1 MAVLEKKREV
11 TRFQILVEV
20 AAGQPQVKQS
30 HVADRLGITPQAVS
44 EYIKDL
50 VTDGMIT
57 SSGRGQYS
65 VTPLGVEAIIDGA
78 NELKDYSDHVLKN
91 VVGQVS
97 VWAALALDDIRK
109 DADVCLAMKDGI
121 LYASARKD
129 NGACGVALNDA
140 NAGEDVGVTGLKGVI
155 PLKRETVRVVR
166 VPVILSGGSR
176 AVDISRLRDSLD
188 GIVAVSGIEALAAL
202 KAANIEP
209 DIFFGAQGAIVEA
222 AIKGVRGTLVV
233 SEDIAPDAIQRLEA
247 ADVEYK
253 VIDVRSRP

>member
-65 VTPLGVEAIIDGA
+65 VTPTGVETIIEGA
-78 NELKDYSDHVLKN
+78 KELKDYSEHVLKN

-97 VWAALALDDIRK
+97 VWAALAQDDIRK
-109 DADVCLAMKDGI
+109 DASVCLVMKDGI
-121 LYASARKD
+121 LYASARND
-129 NGACGVALNDA
+129 VGACGVAVNDA
-140 NAGEDVGVTGLKGVI
+140 HAGEDVGVTGLKGVI
-155 PLKRETVRVVR
+155 PLKRETVRVIR
-166 VPVILSGGSR
+166 VPVIISGGSR
-176 AVDISRLRDSLD
+176 AVNIKKLRDSLE
-188 GIVAVSGIEALAAL
+188 GIVAASGIEALAAL
-202 KAANIEP
+202 KAADIEP
-209 DIFFGAQGAIVEA
+209 DIFFGASGVIVDA
-222 AIKGVRGTLVV
+222 AIRGVKGTLVV
-233 SEDIAPDAIQRLEA
+233 SEDVAPDAIQRLEA
-247 ADVEYK
+247 ADIEYK
-253 VIDVRSRP
+253 VIDVRTR